1 VKLPRPSIAALG
13 LLLLAAPANAG
24 TVAIVQPP
32 SPTADLTETVS
43 RLHGE
48 LISVG
53 LEVRMIAAPAE
64 RSANRADSRLWMEKI
79 ADSGGIDA
87 VIDIVGDDAPIWV
100 DVWVIEKSPRR
111 LERWRVESD
120 PNTANASERLA
131 IRTIEVLR
139 SSFLESDMSGKERR
153 PAPST
158 KSTVKP
164 LPRVELTEVTRH
176 PERIG
181 IGLGATVLMSTDGF
195 GPAILPV
202 LHADGIVRPWLLV
215 HAELAGFGSRPTVAS
230 TAGTARVSEQY
241 GIIGSAYRFWADSDF
256 SPVVALSAGA
266 LRTSVQGFANAPMQ
280 GHSTTQW
287 SFLLDGSAGAQW
299 RLLGP
304 FYVSGAGHVQFAEP
318 YVTVHIGDAVVA
330 TSGRPDLALK
340 LKLGA
345 WL

>member
-53 LEVRMIAAPAE
+53 LEVRMIAAPEE
-64 RSANRADSRLWMEKI
+64 RSANRTDSRLWMEKI
-79 ADSGGIDA
+79 AASGGIDA

-153 PAPST
+153 PAPIA

-164 LPRVELTEVTRH
+164 PPRVELNEVTRH

-215 HAELAGFGSRPTVAS
+215 HAELAGFGSSPTVAS
-230 TAGTARVSEQY
+230 AAGTARVAEQY

-287 SFLLDGSAGAQW
+287 SFLLDASAGAQW
-299 RLLGP
+299 HVLGP
-304 FYVSGAGHVQFAEP
+304 FYVSGTGHVQLAEP
-318 YVTVHIGDAVVA
+318 YVTVHIADAVVA
-330 TSGRPDLALK
+330 TSGRPNLALA
-340 LKLGA
+340 LMLGA